1 MYDLVTFGEAMIR
14 LTSPEFMRLEN
25 ATSLSITAGGAE
37 MNVAVNAAQLGLRT
51 AWVSRLVDNWSGRYI
66 RNKGREL
73 GVDMSNIV
81 WVDFDGVGF
90 ERNGFYHLE
99 MGAGPRA
106 SSVTYDRGYSAI
118 SKVQPGE
125 IDWASIFSDAR
136 WFHLSGITPALSE
149 SAAAVSAEALQAARA
164 ADVKTSYDLNFRSK
178 LWSAEEAQAA
188 NSPMLEHVSVLI
200 GNEEDFEKS
209 LGFAAEGATE
219 AYSKLEPESYKA
231 VAQRVKDT
239 FPNIEM
245 IGTTLRDAKTGWL
258 NDWRTLLFDGSEFYL
273 SRIYE
278 NLELVDRV
286 GGTRR
291 RWAKCRARRVPGTR
305 RLGALGA
312 RHRWVCLGRPGR
324 VTRMSAAAVALGPAD
339 QTGWMSFRP
348 AGCLRKFGPPAQG
361 WPVSSPAP
369 ALPLPRPFP

>member
-14 LTSPEFMRLEN
+14 LTSPDFMRLEQSN
-25 ATSLSITAGGAE
+25 MLDMTAGGAE
-37 MNVAVNAAQLGLRT
+37 MNVAVNGSQLGLKT

-66 RNKGREL
+66 RNKGQEL

-81 WVDFDGVGF
+81 WIDFDGVGF

-106 SSVTYDRGYSAI
+106 SSVTYDRGHSAI
-118 SKVQPGE
+118 SNVQPGE
-125 IDWASIFSDAR
+125 IDWKSIFSNAR

-149 SAAAVSAEALQAARA
+149 SAAAVSAEALKAARA
-164 ADVKTSYDLNFRSK
+164 SGVKTSYDLNFRSK
-178 LWSAEEAQAA
+178 LWNAEEAQAA
-188 NSPMLEHVSVLI
+188 NSPMMEHVSVLI

-219 AYSKLEPESYKA
+219 SYSKLEPESYKE
-231 VAQRVKDT
+231 VASRVKAA

-258 NDWRTLLFDGSEFYL
+258 NDWRTLLFDGEEFYL

-286 GGTRR
+286 GGGDSFSSGLIFSLLNGKSPQDAVDFAGAYSALAHTFPGDFN
-291 RWAKCRARRVPGTR
+291 WATEAEAEKA
-305 RLGALGA
+305 
-312 RHRWVCLGRPGR
+312 
-324 VTRMSAAAVALGPAD
+324 M
-339 QTGWMSFRP
+339 Q
-348 AGCLRKFGPPAQG
+348 AGSVRI
-361 WPVSSPAP
+361 S
-369 ALPLPRPFP
+369 R